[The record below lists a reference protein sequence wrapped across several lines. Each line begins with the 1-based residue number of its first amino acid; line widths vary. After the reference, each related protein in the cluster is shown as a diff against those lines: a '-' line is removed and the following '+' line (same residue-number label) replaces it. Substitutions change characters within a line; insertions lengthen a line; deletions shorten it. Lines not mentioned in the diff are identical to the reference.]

1 MKIRDFL
8 QSDEKEYIRMS
19 LDFFQ
24 GEAVLFQNSE
34 KNFKNTFEEIM
45 KSSPFARGLIL
56 EEEGKTVGYALLS
69 FTWSNESGGK
79 VVWLEELYVKEE
91 YRGRKYAAQFME
103 WFLAEYKDFSRCRL
117 EVCPH
122 NLNVKK
128 LYASFGFSELPY
140 IQMVYQK

>member
-1 MKIRDFL
+1 MGSSGKGEVTMKIRDFL
-8 QSDEKEYIRMS
+8 QSDEKEYIRMY

-45 KSSPFARGLIL
+45 ESSPFARGLIL
-56 EEEGKTVGYALLS
+56 EEEGKAAGYALLS

-103 WFLAEYKDFSRCRL
+103 WFLAE
-117 EVCPH
+117 
-122 NLNVKK
+122 
-128 LYASFGFSELPY
+128 
-140 IQMVYQK
+140 